1 MRTIRLVALGLL
13 ALSAALCLT
22 GCKSGRLVTR
32 TEVVEVPRRQYVAL
46 PTELTAD
53 VPEPAKPAPECVVDG
68 KPVLCNR
75 QLLDW
80 IDALRAAFGLQNDA
94 RREIR
99 ELQAEAMSHDGR

>member
-1 MRTIRLVALGLL
+1 MNPAALGLL
-13 ALSAALCLT
+13 LLSAALCLT
-22 GCKSGRLVTR
+22 GCKSGRLITR

-53 VPEPAKPAPECVVDG
+53 VPDPTKPAPECVDAG
-68 KPVLCNR
+68 KPVLCNK
-75 QLLDW
+75 QLLEW

>member
-1 MRTIRLVALGLL
+1 MNPAALGLL
-13 ALSAALCLT
+13 LLSAALCLT
-22 GCKSGRLVTR
+22 GCKSGRLITR

-53 VPEPAKPAPECVVDG
+53 VPEPAKPASECVESG

-99 ELQAEAMSHDGR
+99 ELQAEAVRHEQR

>member
-1 MRTIRLVALGLL
+1 MRPTKLAALGLL
-13 ALSAALCLT
+13 LLSAALCLT
-22 GCKSGRLVTR
+22 GCKASKAVTR
-32 TEVVEVPRRQYVAL
+32 TEFVDVPHRQYVPL

-53 VPEPAKPAPECVVDG
+53 VPEPTKPAPECVEAG

-80 IDALRAAFGLQNDA
+80 IDALREAFGLQNDA

-99 ELQAEAMSHDGR
+99 ELQAEAMRHDG

>member
-1 MRTIRLVALGLL
+1 MNPAALGLL
-13 ALSAALCLT
+13 LLSAALCLT
-22 GCKSGRLVTR
+22 GCKSGRLITR

-53 VPEPAKPAPECVVDG
+53 VPDPTKPAPECVDAG